1 MDIRIA
7 TRKSELALWQAKHV
21 AVLLND
27 LPEINNVTLVPLST
41 KGDQILDTS
50 LQKIG
55 GKGLFIKELEVAM
68 TENRADIAV
77 HSMKDMPVVVPTG
90 FCIAA
95 TLERES
101 PFDALISKNNQ
112 RLLELP
118 KGSIIGSSSLRRQ
131 AQILNIRPDIKVK
144 DLRGNV
150 NTRINKLDRG
160 EYDAIVLAY
169 AGLKRLGLSERISQT
184 FLPEDMVPAA
194 AQGVIGIECQSEKI
208 ELIAILAQLNNKI
221 SELTTSAERSVNR
234 DLQATCQS
242 PIGTYAIIQ
251 KDKCIIESIVASPDG
266 SKIIRE
272 LIEGHKKETKTL
284 GARLAARLIKN
295 GADEILNINSL

>member
-21 AVLLND
+21 AELLND
-27 LPEINNVTLVPLST
+27 LPEVDTVILVPLST
-41 KGDQILDTS
+41 KGDEILDTS

-77 HSMKDMPVVVPTG
+77 HSMKDMPVIIPTG
-90 FCIAA
+90 FSIAA
-95 TLERES
+95 TLKRES

-112 RLLELP
+112 SLLRLP

-150 NTRINKLDRG
+150 NTRIEKLDRG
-160 EYDAIVLAY
+160 EYDAIVLAH
-169 AGLKRLGLSERISQT
+169 AGLKRLGLSKKITQT
-184 FLPEDMVPAA
+184 FHAEDMVPAA
-194 AQGVIGIECQSEKI
+194 AQGVIGIECQSENS
-208 ELIAILAQLNNKI
+208 ELIRILAQLNDVI
-221 SELTTSAERSVNR
+221 SEQTTSAERSVNK
-234 DLQATCQS
+234 DLKATCQS
-242 PIGTYAIIQ
+242 PIGTYAII
-251 KDKCIIESIVASPDG
+251 KEHKCIVESIVASPDG

-272 LIEGHKKETKTL
+272 SIEGNRTEAKIL
-284 GARLAARLIKN
+284 GAKLAARLIKN
-295 GADEILNINSL
+295 GADEILNKISL